1 MKTSLNDKQLTL
13 HFEGEINSLT
23 SASIEADVNETL
35 KDKDFSSLVLD
46 FEKVNYVSSAG
57 LRIILKLKQKYSD
70 VKIINVSLE
79 VYDVLQMTGFTN
91 IMEVSK
97 ALRFVDLKGAT
108 PIGAGFTARVYRINK
123 DTIVKVFKDGYNI
136 EGIEHELNLAK
147 QAFILGIPTAIS
159 YDIVKVN
166 DNRLGVVFE
175 MLDCESL
182 RDAFVNSP
190 NRYDELIDKYVKLL
204 LKINSTEPMDAN
216 LPDAKQQ
223 WREKVEAIK
232 DYFEPAQYKKLKELI
247 ETIPEKNTF
256 VHGDCHFKNIMI
268 QGDDLYLIDMD
279 TLSKGHHIFELA
291 ALYCPYI
298 AFEEDDPGN
307 NEKFLGVSAELSR
320 KVCNDIIEKYFNKKD
335 EDIVNKI
342 RIACYT
348 HMVWWYVKNASKD
361 DPRINSCKAR
371 LLTLV
376 DKYNDLVI

>member
-35 KDKDFSSLVLD
+35 KEKDFSSLVLD

-223 WREKVEAIK
+223 WREKVETIK

-307 NEKFLGVSAELSR
+307 NEKFLGVSADLSR

-342 RIACYT
+342 RIACYA
-348 HMVWWYVKNASKD
+348 HMVWWYVTNASKD

-371 LLTLV
+371 LLSLI